1 MYKIELKK
9 LFHKKSIKTLIFIYA
24 VLFLGLIGIYIY
36 GETSLNLSIYNSGQ
50 FVLSSL
56 NTMMAF
62 MLPFMVIYISSNTF
76 VTEFK
81 NQTIKNL
88 YLLPVKKYE
97 IYIAKLLSVQTL
109 IAIVL
114 MMQLVLSLVFGTIL
128 DGFALSLNTVTTY
141 IGAFLV
147 LGLINLLSSLLSMF
161 LNSSGM
167 IIIVSYIG
175 FMVFNVLGIIIPKLQ
190 VISLGHI
197 MGQYQMLFSSLTLL
211 LSVVAYYILF
221 SVIGYQLFEKKEA
234 MICQSE

>member
-1 MYKIELKK
+1 MYKIELTK
-9 LFHKKSIKTLIFIYA
+9 LLHKKSIKTLMIIYA

-36 GETSLNLSIYNSGQ
+36 GESSLNLSIYNSGQ

-62 MLPFMVIYISSNTF
+62 MLPFIAIYISSNTF

-81 NQTIKNL
+81 NKTIKNL

-109 IAIVL
+109 IAVIL
-114 MMQLVLSLVFGTIL
+114 MMQFVLSLIFGTIL
-128 DGFALSLNTVTTY
+128 DGFSLNLNTVTTY
-141 IGAFLV
+141 IGAFV
-147 LGLINLLSSLLSMF
+147 ILGLINLMSSLFSMF
-161 LNSSGM
+161 FNSSGM

-175 FMVFNVLGIIIPKLQ
+175 FMVLNVLGIIIPKIQ